1 MSDASTRRTE
11 QTYRG
16 INNFIAEFIHD
27 IKDMVIPIQ
36 QSSQVAL
43 EEANSNWSNLS
54 EDISESLTIVV
65 DELNA
70 IKEESVST
78 T

>member
-1 MSDASTRRTE
+1 MALIPMAIAFRLIYFLVSFLNKRTVSTE

-43 EEANSNWSNLS
+43 EEANSN
-54 EDISESLTIVV
+54 
-65 DELNA
+65 
-70 IKEESVST
+70 
-78 T
+78 

>member
-1 MSDASTRRTE
+1 
-11 QTYRG
+11 
-16 INNFIAEFIHD
+16 
-27 IKDMVIPIQ
+27 MVIPIQ

-70 IKEESVST
+70 IKE
-78 T
+78 